1 MLDTPGRAS
10 EALDR
15 RRPKHRGRQQQ
26 AGAEDRAARRL
37 IPTTRL
43 RAITA
48 SQVGAGIRGKSRLP
62 LAVLPIW
69 NWCQARRSRAP
80 CDRKAWLH

>member
-37 IPTTRL
+37 
-43 RAITA
+43 
-48 SQVGAGIRGKSRLP
+48 
-62 LAVLPIW
+62 
-69 NWCQARRSRAP
+69 
-80 CDRKAWLH
+80 